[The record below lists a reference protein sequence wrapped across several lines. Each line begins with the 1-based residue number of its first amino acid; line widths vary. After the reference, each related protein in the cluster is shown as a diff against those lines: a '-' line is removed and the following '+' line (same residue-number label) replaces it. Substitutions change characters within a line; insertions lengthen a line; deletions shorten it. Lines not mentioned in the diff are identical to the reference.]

1 MTDEDDVAPST
12 ADCLAHYVDVVLDA
26 RKRQVGSRRCDA
38 HSREFGLHKM
48 PAPSIV
54 ASAMD
59 EYNVGRRIGSV
70 LYEGFEIL
78 VRHNP

>member
-1 MTDEDDVAPST
+1 
-12 ADCLAHYVDVVLDA
+12 
-26 RKRQVGSRRCDA
+26 
-38 HSREFGLHKM
+38 
-48 PAPSIV
+48 V